1 MNKYSE
7 ALLQAFRITAQSE
20 VNKFKYDKTVQSKI
34 LSVVDISKGEYEVEY
49 QNNRITA
56 YSLDLEKTYK
66 KDENILIKIPEG
78 DLSNKIVIEG
88 RVSAMNI
95 NSLMLNKLRN
105 SFYPVGQSFFN
116 FNNMLT
122 LKAFTEK
129 EKQVTGE
136 VELDKEFELNVTE
149 CEYLQIKAKWNPKF
163 RQLQDNAL
171 NYFFLQADPD
181 SPDSHK

>member
-78 DLSNKIVIEG
+78 DLSNKIVI
-88 RVSAMNI
+88 
-95 NSLMLNKLRN
+95 
-105 SFYPVGQSFFN
+105 
-116 FNNMLT
+116 
-122 LKAFTEK
+122 
-129 EKQVTGE
+129 
-136 VELDKEFELNVTE
+136 
-149 CEYLQIKAKWNPKF
+149 
-163 RQLQDNAL
+163 
-171 NYFFLQADPD
+171 
-181 SPDSHK
+181 